1 MRVYKQFYMIFV
13 LIRACL
19 WNVGSSFAG
28 NGEQKLSVEH
38 LNKKSELSNDF
49 ITVQAST
56 AIYVAD
62 AGNEVEQYDFLR
74 TQASRV
80 SALLVFHRDKT
91 YKRENLSGERARFLK
106 LLLFPNHSFG

>member
-13 LIRACL
+13 LIRACM
-19 WNVGSSFAG
+19 WNVSNSFAA
-28 NGEQKLSVEH
+28 NGEEKLSVRH
-38 LNKKSELSNDF
+38 SNKKSELSGDF
-49 ITVQAST
+49 INISAST

-62 AGNEVEQYDFLR
+62 ASSEAEQYDFLR

-80 SALLVFHRDKT
+80 SALLVFHRDKIHN
-91 YKRENLSGERARFLK
+91 RENLSGEQARFLK